1 MSGTGRRRPY
11 PSPGLAMWQPEQEEA
26 TALVRE
32 LTRRA
37 ERLARDVEEGIP
49 GAAPARDWSS
59 EGLADR
65 ARMSRALGTA
75 SRVTVQVVR
84 RALRLSDSR
93 RLVPHLALSRVL
105 NRLGRGMAKL
115 QERAVGGAWFRWF
128 LEEAEG
134 VINQA
139 ASFYGVKPHHE
150 GEGSPP
156 G

>member
-1 MSGTGRRRPY
+1 
-11 PSPGLAMWQPEQEEA
+11 
-26 TALVRE
+26 
-32 LTRRA
+32 
-37 ERLARDVEEGIP
+37 
-49 GAAPARDWSS
+49 
-59 EGLADR
+59 
-65 ARMSRALGTA
+65 MSRALGTA

-84 RALRLSDSR
+84 QALRLSDSR

-150 GEGSPP
+150 VLYAVGRPDCSQGGDPRSTAVHYFGLPPWEGEGSPP